1 MTYFQLRK
9 PAPEPDEEEAVD
21 EVEEHTEEAADDRAV
36 EAKPTVVRSPLTTG
50 ILGPGAWIAAHFGS
64 SAAWGVHAVAVWA
77 VGFYG
82 GWTAAGV
89 IAVWLGAVLLFV
101 PREAKDELSAWV
113 ERRIAGP
120 ASAKEE
126 GAVPPIVTVMWKL
139 IGDAPGVHL
148 KTLAA
153 ALQKASP
160 EGAEEVVD
168 KAAVRAK
175 LAALSIPTK
184 GSVRDASGK
193 VNEGV
198 HRADLEAWQQALP
211 DRTPGTPAGSR
222 SGPGSD
228 ALTSD
233 VAGRRKVAA
242 TPLSRLWGLRPRGDA

>member
-1 MTYFQLRK
+1 VTYFQLRK
-9 PAPEPDEEEAVD
+9 HDPEDEPDETVDEEETGEEEAP
-21 EVEEHTEEAADDRAV
+21 EEEKAPAPSGLLGALWTGFAGPGRW
-36 EAKPTVVRSPLTTG
+36 LTTHG
-50 ILGPGAWIAAHFGS
+50 RVGVAWVLYPGS
-64 SAAWGVHAVAVWA
+64 VWA
-77 VGFYG
+77 VGYYG
-82 GWTAAGV
+82 GWVAIGVPAA
-89 IAVWLGAVLLFV
+89 WLVFVLLFM
-101 PREAKDELSAWV
+101 PREFKDRVSAWI

-120 ASAKEE
+120 ESAEE
-126 GAVPPIVTVMWKL
+126 KPAIPPIVTVMWTL

-153 ALQKASP
+153 TLQKAAP

-175 LAALSIPTK
+175 LAALRIPTK

-198 HRADLEAWQQALP
+198 HWADLEAWQRALP
-211 DRTPGTPAGSR
+211 DRSADTPPGVR

-228 ALTSD
+228 ALTRG

-242 TPLSRLWGLRPRGDA
+242 TPLSRLWGLLPRGDA

>member
-9 PAPEPDEEEAVD
+9 RDPEDEPDEAVDEEETGEEEAVD
-21 EVEEHTEEAADDRAV
+21 EAPPPAPAGLLG
-36 EAKPTVVRSPLTTG
+36 ALWMG
-50 ILGPGAWIAAHFGS
+50 FCGPGHWLTAHGRAG
-64 SAAWGVHAVAVWA
+64 AAWVLYPGSVWA
-77 VGFYG
+77 VGYYG
-82 GWTAAGV
+82 GWTAIGV
-89 IAVWLGAVLLFV
+89 PAAWLVLVVLFM
-101 PREAKDELSAWV
+101 PREFKDRVSAWI

-120 ASAKEE
+120 ASAGEE
-126 GAVPPIVTVMWKL
+126 AAVPPIVTVMWKL

-153 ALQKASP
+153 ALQKAAP

-175 LAALSIPTK
+175 LAALRIPTK
-184 GSVRDASGK
+184 GSVRDAAGK

-198 HRADLEAWQQALP
+198 HRADLEAWQKALP
-211 DRTPGTPAGSR
+211 DRAPDTPSGAR

-233 VAGRRKVAA
+233 EAGAPTPVA
-242 TPLSRLWGLRPRGDA
+242 TPPSRLRWLLPRGDA